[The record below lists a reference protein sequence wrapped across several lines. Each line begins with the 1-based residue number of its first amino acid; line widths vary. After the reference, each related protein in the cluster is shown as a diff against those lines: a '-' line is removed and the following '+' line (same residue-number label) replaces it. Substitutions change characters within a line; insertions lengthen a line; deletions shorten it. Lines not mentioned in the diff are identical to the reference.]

1 MTVDDERITELE
13 DRVTRLEQ
21 NLVTCVELASILA
34 AENGVMSK
42 ALSYLGTML
51 ESGANVLT
59 KDALDEIVN
68 AATDGLDE
76 EGRVRADRVLTNL
89 SFWRL

>member
-1 MTVDDERITELE
+1 METDRINELE
-13 DRVTRLEQ
+13 ERVARLEQ

-59 KDALDEIVN
+59 KDALDQIVD
-68 AATDGLDE
+68 AATEGLDDE
-76 EGRVRADRVLTNL
+76 SRVRADRVLTNL